1 MSPAVRGQG
10 AAFFDLDKTVIA
22 RSAMVA
28 FGPALLRVGM
38 ITRRRALQ
46 AAWRNLVFG
55 TLPATPARIERYR
68 RSGQRIITGWRAARV
83 EEIVAGALEEAI
95 GPIVFAE
102 ALEEVERHRREG
114 RPTVLASAGPIEIV
128 DQVARLLGFDHALAS
143 VATIDADGRYTG
155 DATAWLHGTGK
166 AEAVRAFADEQGLD
180 LAASW
185 AYSDARSDLPFLSL
199 VGNPVAVNPERPLA
213 RAARE
218 RGWPTVRWT
227 RRDGLRASRAPIT
240 RSAGAPSP
248 TR

>member
-1 MSPAVRGQG
+1 MSPPAAQQG

-38 ITRRRALQ
+38 ITRRRAVQ

-55 TLPATPARIERYR
+55 ALPATPARIERYR
-68 RSGQRIITGWRAARV
+68 RSGQRIITGWRASRV
-83 EEIVAGALEEAI
+83 EEIVADALEEAI

-102 ALEEVERHRREG
+102 ALEEVDRHRREG
-114 RPTVLASAGPIEIV
+114 RPSVLASAGPIEIV
-128 DQVARLLGFDHALAS
+128 EQVAHLLGFDHALAS

-155 DATAWLHGTGK
+155 EATAWLHGVGK
-166 AEAVRAFADEQGLD
+166 AEAVRAFAQEHGFD
-180 LAASW
+180 LSASW
-185 AYSDARSDLPFLSL
+185 AYSDARSDLPFLAL

-213 RAARE
+213 RAAAE
-218 RGWPTVRWT
+218 RGWPAVRWT
-227 RRDGLRASRAPIT
+227 HRDGLDAAQPAIT
-240 RSAGAPSP
+240 RSAAAPSP